1 MYEYAWNNCANSFVS
16 IKQMFKSIDD
26 APRHYILQRRIVLY
40 SRVLTL
46 MIIILKIYMCG
57 VCAKAQ
63 RKTEKK

>member
-1 MYEYAWNNCANSFVS
+1 
-16 IKQMFKSIDD
+16 MFKSIDD